1 MLSLYQEI
9 DANDAVSFNAHCERR
24 INWAELKKNGMRA
37 KVRADLEK
45 LDRWYNNGARNERGG
60 RNRLIAKI
68 AEIET
73 ELTALRRVL
82 EPPADPLSV
91 CDLEVLSYGEY
102 TTLLNLAADN
112 GDSTVPCEP
121 ESSRKRLGLA
131 GHVTSTDI
139 VPQPPAEESDSDHP
153 IDNEEEEPIEPIDNE
168 KSRYM
173 LAFEMLGY
181 NFFESERMAEFSG
194 PPPPK
199 RTNLDWEARRKF
211 FARN

>member
-1 MLSLYQEI
+1 MRDYKRL
-9 DANDAVSFNAHCERR
+9 SFNAHCERR

-153 IDNEEEEPIEPIDNE
+153 IDNEVRYEEEEPPIDNE
-168 KSRYM
+168 ETRYM
-173 LAFEMLGY
+173 SALQMLGY
-181 NFFESERMAEFSG
+181 GFFESERLARMTGAAPS
-194 PPPPK
+194 
-199 RTNLDWEARRKF
+199 EAHKPQ
-211 FARN
+211 